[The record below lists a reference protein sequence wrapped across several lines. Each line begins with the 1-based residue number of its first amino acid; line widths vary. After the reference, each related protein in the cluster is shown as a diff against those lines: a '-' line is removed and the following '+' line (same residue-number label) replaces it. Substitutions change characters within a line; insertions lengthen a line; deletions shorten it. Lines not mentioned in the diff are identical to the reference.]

1 MNILMFIPFH
11 SILFSFQA
19 IQIQVK
25 DHRIW
30 NMSVTYISNTAQSKE
45 LNVSRWIHTIDI
57 IQLLKAGLTDK

>member
-1 MNILMFIPFH
+1 MSNTFH

-25 DHRIW
+25 DHIIW
-30 NMSVTYISNTAQSKE
+30 NMSMTCISNSAQSKE
-45 LNVSRWIHTIDI
+45 LNMSRWIHTIDI